1 MVLCKPE
8 LSGIDSH
15 QWSRWA
21 SISLRFWALLTD
33 GVLDLFFRAGVSNGE
48 SNLSDFNYQKQAQD
62 FYGKAPVII
71 LGSGA
76 SAAYGMSG
84 MWALA
89 NYLVK
94 NTDISGLSAAE
105 IEAWEKFCQLLKDNV
120 DLEAALHQ
128 VTASEELT
136 SRIVKVTW
144 TLINSEDSEI
154 FLKSLQDNA
163 MFPLSRLLEH
173 MFKSSLKII
182 NIVTTNY
189 DRLAEYACDQAR
201 IHHYT
206 GFTHGF
212 CRQLAAPTEITSARR
227 TNIWKV
233 HGSLDW
239 FQSPLEDTVALSNI
253 QGIPD
258 GYQPQIV
265 TPGTQKYQKT
275 HFEPFRS
282 IINNAD
288 QALNE
293 AGSYLCIGYGFND
306 EHIQPKLMV
315 KCLRQR
321 TPITI
326 ITYAL
331 SDSAKKLILDGKAQN
346 YLAIE
351 RGETDDQ
358 SIAYSSLDRAPLKV
372 EKNIWSLEGYLSL
385 IM

>member
-1 MVLCKPE
+1 M
-8 LSGIDSH
+8 
-15 QWSRWA
+15 
-21 SISLRFWALLTD
+21 
-33 GVLDLFFRAGVSNGE
+33 
-48 SNLSDFNYQKQAQD
+48 DFQKQAQD
-62 FYGKAPVII
+62 YYGRAPLII

-76 SAAYGMSG
+76 SAAHGMSG

-89 NYLVK
+89 TYLVE
-94 NTDISGLSAAE
+94 NIDTSDLSAEE
-105 IEAWEKFCQLLKDNV
+105 IETWGTFCQVLKDGV
-120 DLEAALHQ
+120 DLESALHKVA
-128 VTASEELT
+128 VTEKLT
-136 SRIVKVTW
+136 SRIINATW
-144 TLINSEDSEI
+144 TLINTEDIHI
-154 FLKSLQDNA
+154 FNESLQCQA

-173 MFKSSLKII
+173 MFKSSLKKI

-189 DRLAEYACDQAR
+189 DRLAEYACDQGR

-212 CRQLAAPTEITSARR
+212 FRQLAAPDEIKSARR
-227 TNIWKV
+227 VNIWKV

-239 FQSPLEDTVALSNI
+239 FKSPLEDIVALSNI
-253 QGIPD
+253 QEVPAN
-258 GYQPQIV
+258 YKPEIV
-265 TPGTQKYQKT
+265 TPGTQKYQTT
-275 HFEPFRS
+275 HLEPYRS

-288 QALNE
+288 QAITVAN
-293 AGSYLCIGYGFND
+293 SYLCIGYGFND

-315 KCLRQR
+315 KCLRQN

-331 SDSAKKLILDGKAQN
+331 SNAAKKLILDGKAQS

-351 RGETDDQ
+351 RGATDDQ
-358 SIAYSSLDRAPLKV
+358 SIVYSSLDKTPLTV

>member
-1 MVLCKPE
+1 M
-8 LSGIDSH
+8 SG
-15 QWSRWA
+15 
-21 SISLRFWALLTD
+21 L
-33 GVLDLFFRAGVSNGE
+33 
-48 SNLSDFNYQKQAQD
+48 NYQKQAQD

-76 SAAYGMSG
+76 SAAHGMSG

-89 NYLVK
+89 NHLVE
-94 NTDISGLSAAE
+94 NTDISELSTAE
-105 IEAWEKFCQLLKDNV
+105 IETWDEFCQLLKDNV
-120 DLEAALHQ
+120 DLEAALYR

-136 SRIVKVTW
+136 FRIVKSTW
-144 TLINSEDSEI
+144 ALINSEDKEI
-154 FLKSLQDNA
+154 FKNSLEDNA
-163 MFPLSRLLEH
+163 MFPMTRLLQH
-173 MFKSSLKII
+173 MFKSSLKTV

-189 DRLAEYACDQAR
+189 DRLAEYACDQGR
-201 IHHYT
+201 IHHFT

-212 CRQLAAPTEITSARR
+212 FRQLADPTEITSARR
-227 TNIWKV
+227 ANIWKV

-253 QGIPD
+253 NDIPD
-258 GYQPQIV
+258 NYQPQIV

-275 HFEPFRS
+275 HLEPFRS
-282 IINNAD
+282 IIRNAD

-293 AGSYLCIGYGFND
+293 AGSYLCVGYGFND

-315 KCLRQR
+315 KCLRQNA
-321 TPITI
+321 PITI

-331 SDSAKKLILDGKAQN
+331 SDSAKNLILDGKAQN

-358 SIAYSSLDRAPLKV
+358 SIVYSSLDKNPLKV
-372 EKNIWSLEGYLSL
+372 EENLWTLEGYLSL

>member
-1 MVLCKPE
+1 MPDV
-8 LSGIDSH
+8 
-15 QWSRWA
+15 
-21 SISLRFWALLTD
+21 
-33 GVLDLFFRAGVSNGE
+33 
-48 SNLSDFNYQKQAQD
+48 NYQKQAQD

-71 LGSGA
+71 MGSGA
-76 SAAYGMSG
+76 SAAHGMSG
-84 MWALA
+84 MRALA
-89 NYLVK
+89 NHLVE
-94 NTDISGLSAAE
+94 NIDTSGLNAAE
-105 IEAWEKFCQLLKDNV
+105 NEAWEKFCQLLKDNV

-136 SRIVKVTW
+136 SRIVKTTW
-144 TLINSEDSEI
+144 NLIDSEDKGI
-154 FLKSLQDNA
+154 FQKSLQDNA

-173 MFKSSLKII
+173 MFKSSLKTI

-189 DRLAEYACDQAR
+189 DRLAEYACDQGH

-212 CRQLAAPTEITSARR
+212 FRQLAAPTEIACARR
-227 TNIWKV
+227 VNIWKV

-253 QGIPD
+253 QEIPD
-258 GYQPQIV
+258 NYQPQMV

-275 HFEPFRS
+275 HLEPFRS

-315 KCLRQR
+315 KCLRQK

-331 SDSAKKLILDGKAQN
+331 SDSAKKLILDGKARN

-358 SIAYSSLDRAPLKV
+358 SIVYSSLDENPLKV

>member
-1 MVLCKPE
+1 M
-8 LSGIDSH
+8 S
-15 QWSRWA
+15 
-21 SISLRFWALLTD
+21 
-33 GVLDLFFRAGVSNGE
+33 DL
-48 SNLSDFNYQKQAQD
+48 NYQKQAQD
-62 FYGKAPVII
+62 YYGKAPVII

-76 SAAYGMSG
+76 SAAHGMSG
-84 MWALA
+84 MGALA
-89 NYLVK
+89 KHLVAH
-94 NTDISGLSAAE
+94 TDVSGLSAAE
-105 IEAWEKFCQLLKDNV
+105 LEVWKKFCQILSNGV
-120 DLEAALHQ
+120 DLESALHQ
-128 VTASEELT
+128 VTATEELT
-136 SRIVKVTW
+136 SRVVKATW
-144 TLINSEDSEI
+144 ALIEYEDIEI
-154 FLKSLQDNA
+154 FQKSLQDNEI
-163 MFPLSRLLEH
+163 FPLSRLLEH
-173 MFKSSLKII
+173 MFKSSLKML

-189 DRLAEYACDQAR
+189 DRLAEYACDQGR

-212 CRQLAAPTEITSARR
+212 FRQLAPPTEITSARR
-227 TNIWKV
+227 ANIWKV

-239 FQSPLEDTVALSNI
+239 FQSPLEDTVALSNN

-258 GYQPQIV
+258 NYQPQIV

-275 HFEPFRS
+275 HMEPFRS

-288 QALNE
+288 QAINE

-315 KCLRQR
+315 KCVRQK

-326 ITYAL
+326 ITYTL
-331 SDSAKKLILDGKAQN
+331 SESAKNLILDGKAQN

-351 RGETDDQ
+351 RGETDGQ
-358 SIAYSSLDRAPLKV
+358 SIVYSSLDKSPLTV

>member
-1 MVLCKPE
+1 M
-8 LSGIDSH
+8 SG
-15 QWSRWA
+15 
-21 SISLRFWALLTD
+21 L
-33 GVLDLFFRAGVSNGE
+33 
-48 SNLSDFNYQKQAQD
+48 NYQKQAQE

-76 SAAYGMSG
+76 SAAHGMSG
-84 MWALA
+84 MRALA
-89 NYLVK
+89 DHLVK
-94 NTDISGLSAAE
+94 NTDISGLSLPE
-105 IEAWEKFCQLLKDNV
+105 VKVWEEFCQLLKDDV

-128 VTASEELT
+128 VTASAELT
-136 SRIVKVTW
+136 SRIVKATW
-144 TLINSEDSEI
+144 ILINSEDNKI
-154 FLKSLQDNA
+154 FQNSLQGNM
-163 MFPLSRLLEH
+163 MFPLGRLLEH

-189 DRLAEYACDQAR
+189 DRLVEYACDQSR

-212 CRQLAAPTEITSARR
+212 YRQLATPIEINSARR
-227 TNIWKV
+227 ANIWKV

-275 HFEPFRS
+275 HLEPFRS

-288 QALNE
+288 KALNE
-293 AGSYLCIGYGFND
+293 AGSYLCVGYGFND

-315 KCLRQR
+315 KCLRQS

-331 SDSAKKLILDGKAQN
+331 SEAAKNLIRDGKARN

-358 SIAYSSLDRAPLKV
+358 SIVYSSLEKTPLKV

-385 IM
+385 II

>member
-1 MVLCKPE
+1 M
-8 LSGIDSH
+8 SG
-15 QWSRWA
+15 
-21 SISLRFWALLTD
+21 L
-33 GVLDLFFRAGVSNGE
+33 
-48 SNLSDFNYQKQAQD
+48 NYQKQAQD

-76 SAAYGMSG
+76 SAAHGMSG

-89 NYLVK
+89 NHLVD
-94 NTDISGLSAAE
+94 NTDISGLNTAE
-105 IEAWEKFCQLLKDNV
+105 IETWDEFCQLLKDNV
-120 DLEAALHQ
+120 DLETALYR

-136 SRIVKVTW
+136 FRIVKSTW
-144 TLINSEDSEI
+144 ALINSEDNEI
-154 FLKSLQDNA
+154 FRNSLEDNA
-163 MFPLSRLLEH
+163 MFPMTRLLQH
-173 MFKSSLKII
+173 MFKSSLKTV

-189 DRLAEYACDQAR
+189 DRLAEYACDQGR
-201 IHHYT
+201 IHHFT

-212 CRQLAAPTEITSARR
+212 FRQLAAPTEITSARR
-227 TNIWKV
+227 ANIWKV

-253 QGIPD
+253 NDIPD
-258 GYQPQIV
+258 NYQPQIV

-275 HFEPFRS
+275 HLEPFRS
-282 IINNAD
+282 IIHNAD

-293 AGSYLCIGYGFND
+293 AGSYLCVGYGFND

-315 KCLRQR
+315 KCLRQNA
-321 TPITI
+321 PITI

-331 SDSAKKLILDGKAQN
+331 SDAAKKLILDGKAQN

-358 SIAYSSLDRAPLKV
+358 SIVYSSLDKNPLRV
-372 EKNIWSLEGYLSL
+372 EENLWTLEGYMSL